1 MSCRHSVW
9 AFGWEEIAMLNRW
22 IITTAGAL
30 LLAVIA
36 FPVQAALDQASKSS
50 EVSMLQD
57 AYVLLSQANH
67 DYDGHRAQAMKSI
80 HKGALLLKVNL
91 QAKGDV
97 HENQGSSDA
106 QLEKAQKILK
116 QARTFAAGKKQSKL
130 VKHIDAA
137 IDHLSAA
144 LGTK

>member
-1 MSCRHSVW
+1 MSYRRTNKIAC
-9 AFGWEEIAMLNRW
+9 AMLM
-22 IITTAGAL
+22 AL
-30 LLAVIA
+30 IA
-36 FPVQAALDQASKSS
+36 YPVHAALDEASKGS

-67 DYDGHRAQAMKSI
+67 DYNGHRVQAMKSI

-116 QARTFAAGKKQSKL
+116 QARTFAASKNQKKL
-130 VKHIDAA
+130 IKHLDAA
-137 IDHLSAA
+137 IGHLSTA
-144 LGTK
+144 LATK

>member
-1 MSCRHSVW
+1 MWFRRTST
-9 AFGWEEIAMLNRW
+9 IAS
-22 IITTAGAL
+22 AL
-30 LLAVIA
+30 LTVLIS
-36 FPVQAALDQASKSS
+36 FPVHAALDEASKGS

-67 DYDGHRAQAMKSI
+67 DYNGHRVQAMKSI
-80 HKGALLLKVNL
+80 HRGGLLLKVNL

-116 QARTFAAGKKQSKL
+116 QARTFAANKKQAKL
-130 VKHIDAA
+130 VKHLDAA
-137 IDHLSAA
+137 IGHLSTA
-144 LGTK
+144 LATK